1 MVISAVP
8 LNGTPLIFLGVA
20 KAVAV
25 AEFPVTLP
33 VIGLVTVK
41 PVKVP
46 TVVNEELT
54 MLAGKPMPVRPL
66 ASTGNVIFTV
76 PSKAT
81 PLIVLAVESLVAFA
95 ARVAVAALPVT
106 LPAIGLVTVRLESV
120 PTEVSDEFT
129 TDEFNVVPVKDAA
142 AEAPETTISAD
153 PSNGTPFMFRAV
165 ASFVAVPALPVTL
178 PAIGAVTVNPLRV
191 PTEVMAGCAAFVTTK
206 AVFAVISTGIHC
218 VPFHPKTW
226 PETGIVAATLF
237 PFNLFAF
244 QIADALFADT
254 KILAPVLFTVIVVSS
269 PSNVTAPTFP
279 FIETTDPDASAKLAH
294 AFL

>member
-8 LNGTPLIFLGVA
+8 SNACPLIVLAVA
-20 KAVAV
+20 SLVAFAASVAV
-25 AEFPVTLP
+25 AELPVTLP
-33 VIGLVTVK
+33 AIGFVTVR
-41 PVKVP
+41 PARVP

-54 MLAGKPMPVRPL
+54 ILAGKPVPVSPL
-66 ASTGNVIFTV
+66 ASTGKVIFAV

-81 PLIVLAVESLVAFA
+81 PLIV
-95 ARVAVAALPVT
+95 
-106 LPAIGLVTVRLESV
+106 
-120 PTEVSDEFT
+120 
-129 TDEFNVVPVKDAA
+129 
-142 AEAPETTISAD
+142 
-153 PSNGTPFMFRAV
+153 RAV
-165 ASFVAVPALPVTL
+165 VSLAAVVALPVTL

-218 VPFHPKTW
+218 VPFHPNTW
-226 PETGIVAATLF
+226 PETGAVDATLF
-237 PFNLFAF
+237 PLSLFAF
-244 QIADALFADT
+244 QIADALFADSR
-254 KILAPVLFTVIVVSS
+254 ILAPVLFTVIVVSS